1 MKRAV
6 WRTPYEFRLTDSAR
20 DRVACMPRLLF
31 FAAIREAAGART
43 LDVDGATVGEALKV
57 ATERYGARFE
67 KLLAICTVLHHDEKV
82 KAEDW
87 WNHSV
92 EQPDEIAVLP
102 PVSGGEDFHMV
113 DVGDKEETKREA
125 TAACRL
131 VCDPSTRDRLLAGA
145 VAKGDAVGPAKVAGM
160 LAAKRV
166 PELIPLCHPVRTTF
180 VEVTTAPVEDDGIEV
195 RATVR
200 GLDRT
205 GFEMEALTA
214 CAIAAL
220 SLYDMAKAEDP
231 HMRVEGLR
239 IVAKSGGKSGSVTFE

>member
-1 MKRAV
+1 MAK
-6 WRTPYEFRLTDSAR
+6 
-20 DRVACMPRLLF
+20 LLF

-43 LDVDGATVGEALKV
+43 ADIDASTIGEALKV
-57 ATERYGARFE
+57 ATERFGDRFE
-67 KLLAICTVLHHDEKV
+67 RVLKISTVLHNDETV
-82 KAEDW
+82 KPDRW
-87 WNHSV
+87 WDVHL
-92 EQPDEIAVLP
+92 EAQDEIAILP

-131 VCDPSTRDRLLAGA
+131 VCDSTTRDRLLTGT

-180 VEVTTAPVEDDGIEV
+180 VEVTTAPVGDDAIEV

-200 GLDRT
+200 GRDRT

-231 HMRVEGLR
+231 RMRIEGLR
-239 IVAKSGGKSGSVTFE
+239 IVAKSGGKSGSVTFG

>member
-1 MKRAV
+1 
-6 WRTPYEFRLTDSAR
+6 
-20 DRVACMPRLLF
+20 MPRLLF
-31 FAAIREAAGART
+31 FAAIREAAGTRT
-43 LDVDGATVGEALKV
+43 LDLDVSTIGEAMKIAV
-57 ATERYGARFE
+57 ERFGDRFE
-67 KLLAICTVLHHDEKV
+67 KILEISTVLHGDDKV
-82 KAEDW
+82 KPEAW
-87 WNHSV
+87 WDHAVASD
-92 EQPDEIAVLP
+92 DEIAVLP

-113 DVGDKEETKREA
+113 DVGDKEETVREA

-131 VCDPSTRDRLLAGA
+131 VCTSATRDRLLAGD

-160 LAAKRV
+160 LAAKRT

-180 VEVTTAPVEDDGIEV
+180 VEVTTAPVGDDAIEI

-200 GLDRT
+200 GRDRT

-214 CAIAAL
+214 CSIAAL

-231 HMRVEGLR
+231 RMRIEGLR

>member
-1 MKRAV
+1 V
-6 WRTPYEFRLTDSAR
+6 
-20 DRVACMPRLLF
+20 PRLLF
-31 FAAIREAAGART
+31 FAAIREAAGARA
-43 LDVDGATVGEALKV
+43 LDVDAATVGEALKI

-67 KLLAICTVLHHDEKV
+67 KLLGICTVLHQDEKV

-102 PVSGGEDFHMV
+102 PVSGGEEFHMV

-131 VCDPSTRDRLLAGA
+131 VCNPSTRDRLLAGT

-180 VEVTTAPVEDDGIEV
+180 VEVTTAPVGDDAIEV

-214 CAIAAL
+214 SAIAAL

-231 HMRVEGLR
+231 TMRVEGLR

>member
-1 MKRAV
+1 MA
-6 WRTPYEFRLTDSAR
+6 
-20 DRVACMPRLLF
+20 RLLF

-43 LDVDGATVGEALKV
+43 ADVDAATVGEALKI

-67 KLLAICTVLHHDEKV
+67 KILAICTILHREEKV
-82 KAEDW
+82 KPEEW
-87 WNHSV
+87 WDRAVTSD
-92 EQPDEIAVLP
+92 EEIAVLP
-102 PVSGGEDFHMV
+102 PVSGGEDFRMV
-113 DVGDKEETKREA
+113 DVGDKEETQREA

-131 VCDPSTRDRLLAGA
+131 ICEPATRDRLLAGE

-160 LAAKRV
+160 LAAKRT

-180 VEVTTAPVEDDGIEV
+180 VEVLTAPAGDDAIEV

-200 GLDRT
+200 GRDRT

-231 HMRVEGLR
+231 RMRIEGLR

>member
-1 MKRAV
+1 MRRVA
-6 WRTPYEFRLTDSAR
+6 WRTPFEFRLTDSAR
-20 DRVACMPRLLF
+20 DRVASVPRLLF
-31 FAAIREAAGART
+31 FAAIREAAGARA
-43 LDVDGATVGEALKV
+43 LDVDATTVGEALKV

-67 KLLAICTVLHHDEKV
+67 KILAFCTVLHGEEKV
-82 KAEDW
+82 KPEDW
-87 WNHSV
+87 WNHPV

-125 TAACRL
+125 SAVCRL
-131 VCDPSTRDRLLAGA
+131 ICNPSTRDRLLAGT

-180 VEVTTAPVEDDGIEV
+180 VEVTTAPVGDGAIEV

-200 GLDRT
+200 GRDRT

-231 HMRVEGLR
+231 TMRVEGLR

>member
-1 MKRAV
+1 
-6 WRTPYEFRLTDSAR
+6 
-20 DRVACMPRLLF
+20 MPRLLF
-31 FAAIREAAGART
+31 FAAIQEAAGARA
-43 LDVDGATVGEALKV
+43 LDVDASTLGEALKI
-57 ATERYGARFE
+57 ATERYGDRFARVLE
-67 KLLAICTVLHHDEKV
+67 ICTVLHNEEVV
-82 KAEDW
+82 KADLW
-87 WNHSV
+87 WDHHIDAA
-92 EQPDEIAVLP
+92 DEVAVLP

-125 TAACRL
+125 TASCRL
-131 VCDPSTRDRLLAGA
+131 VCEPATRDRLLTGA

-180 VEVTTAPVEDDGIEV
+180 VEVTTAPVGDDAIEV

-220 SLYDMAKAEDP
+220 SLYDMAKTEDP
-231 HMRVEGLR
+231 RMRVEGLR

>member
-1 MKRAV
+1 
-6 WRTPYEFRLTDSAR
+6 
-20 DRVACMPRLLF
+20 
-31 FAAIREAAGART
+31 
-43 LDVDGATVGEALKV
+43 KV
-57 ATERYGARFE
+57 LE
-67 KLLAICTVLHHDEKV
+67 ICTVLHGDDKISRD
-82 KAEDW
+82 AW
-87 WNHSV
+87 WDVHV
-92 EQPDEIAVLP
+92 DADDEIAVLP

-113 DVGDKEETKREA
+113 DVGDKAETKREA

-131 VCDPSTRDRLLAGA
+131 VCDPATRDRLLTGT
-145 VAKGDAVGPAKVAGM
+145 VVKGDAVGPAKVAGM

-180 VEVTTAPVEDDGIEV
+180 VEVTTAPLGDDAIEV

-231 HMRVEGLR
+231 RMRVEGLR
-239 IVAKSGGKSGSVTFE
+239 IVGKSGGKSGSVTFE

>member
-1 MKRAV
+1 MSK
-6 WRTPYEFRLTDSAR
+6 PHLTHLDETGAAR
-20 DRVACMPRLLF
+20 
-31 FAAIREAAGART
+31 
-43 LDVDGATVGEALKV
+43 
-57 ATERYGARFE
+57 
-67 KLLAICTVLHHDEKV
+67 
-82 KAEDW
+82 
-87 WNHSV
+87 
-92 EQPDEIAVLP
+92 
-102 PVSGGEDFHMV
+102 MV

-131 VCDPSTRDRLLAGA
+131 VCEPATRDHLLTGA
-145 VAKGDAVGPAKVAGM
+145 VAKGEAVGPAKVAGM

-180 VEVTTAPVEDDGIEV
+180 VEVTTAPVGDDAIEV

-200 GLDRT
+200 GRDRT

-231 HMRVEGLR
+231 RMRIEGLR

>member
-1 MKRAV
+1 
-6 WRTPYEFRLTDSAR
+6 
-20 DRVACMPRLLF
+20 VAKLLF

-43 LDVDGATVGEALKV
+43 ADVDASTIGEALKV
-57 ATERYGARFE
+57 ATERFGDRFE
-67 KLLAICTVLHHDEKV
+67 RVLKISTVLHNDETV
-82 KAEDW
+82 KPERW
-87 WNHSV
+87 WDVHLDPN
-92 EQPDEIAVLP
+92 DEIAVLP

-131 VCDPSTRDRLLAGA
+131 VCDPATRDRLLTGA

-180 VEVTTAPVEDDGIEV
+180 VEVTTAPLGNDAIEV

-200 GLDRT
+200 GRDRT

-231 HMRVEGLR
+231 RMRIEGLR

>member
-1 MKRAV
+1 
-6 WRTPYEFRLTDSAR
+6 
-20 DRVACMPRLLF
+20 VAKLLF

-43 LDVDGATVGEALKV
+43 AEVDASTIGEALKV
-57 ATERYGARFE
+57 ATERFGDRFE
-67 KLLAICTVLHHDEKV
+67 RLLKISTVLHNDETV
-82 KAEDW
+82 KPDGW
-87 WNHSV
+87 WDVHLDAD
-92 EQPDEIAVLP
+92 DEIAVLP

-131 VCDPSTRDRLLAGA
+131 VCDPATRDRLLTGA

-180 VEVTTAPVEDDGIEV
+180 VEVTTAPVDDDAIEV

-200 GLDRT
+200 GRDRT

-231 HMRVEGLR
+231 RMRIEGLR

>member
-1 MKRAV
+1 MA
-6 WRTPYEFRLTDSAR
+6 
-20 DRVACMPRLLF
+20 RLLF

-43 LDVDGATVGEALKV
+43 ADIDASTIGEALKV
-57 ATERYGARFE
+57 ATERFGDRFE
-67 KLLAICTVLHHDEKV
+67 RVLKISTVLHKDETV
-82 KAEDW
+82 KPDRW
-87 WNHSV
+87 WDVHLDAH
-92 EQPDEIAVLP
+92 DEIAVLP

-131 VCDPSTRDRLLAGA
+131 VCEPATRDRLLTGA
-145 VAKGDAVGPAKVAGM
+145 VAKGDAIGPAKVAGM

-180 VEVTTAPVEDDGIEV
+180 VEVTTAPVGDDAIEV

-231 HMRVEGLR
+231 RMRVEGLR